1 MPLYRVHIQLRRQSK
16 PRQHVPSDLFAPL
29 PAHSEPAD
37 EHKPYLRNSH
47 RDYRLGPLRV
57 DWLDLHMTSSPAVQK
72 SATLAGKE
80 KAASPFGTATASF
93 VARSGAT
100 VDVKSGST
108 NLPEGIIHIFKAN
121 VSSAAAQ
128 QQPDSSPTTSKRPLP
143 PTASHDAGDGTIL
156 GVLAV
161 PSWMNHSDFLAFVA
175 PAAEGME
182 HVRILRDFSP
192 NRSIVLL
199 KFREATDAQEFVEAY
214 NGKPFNSM
222 EPEACQVVRVAS
234 VQVDSHDAG
243 AEPFLCLPDAVELP
257 TCPVCL
263 DRMDSAV
270 TGLVTIPCS
279 HTFHC
284 TCLSKW
290 GDSRCP
296 VCRYSQNLRAPQK
309 SPAPGPGPGAQALSA
324 CTDCGTTAN
333 LWICLVCGNVGCGR
347 YGRGHAQA
355 HFNLTTHLYALEL
368 ETQRVWDYAGDG
380 YVHRLIQNRADGK
393 VVELPASASL
403 AAGAG
408 PGPADAHAADK
419 IEAIGLEYS
428 YLLTSQLDSQRAYYE
443 EQAGELRVQLREAHA
458 RADALAREYEDRR
471 RADDERRKEEAEHIA
486 QYERDKARAEKKA
499 ERLAELARKLDRELK
514 EERAVSEGLMRNV
527 AAMKAKADQADAE
540 REDLNR
546 RVNDLQDQLR
556 DVMFFLEAR
565 TKIEEGGGVESEAAG
580 GSVQLPPTPTP
591 KKKKGKK

>member
-1 MPLYRVHIQLRRQSK
+1 MASV
-16 PRQHVPSDLFAPL
+16 
-29 PAHSEPAD
+29 
-37 EHKPYLRNSH
+37 
-47 RDYRLGPLRV
+47 
-57 DWLDLHMTSSPAVQK
+57 T
-72 SATLAGKE
+72 ATTKASGKE
-80 KAASPFGTATASF
+80 KATNPFGTATASF
-93 VARSGAT
+93 VARSGST
-100 VDVKSGST
+100 ISVESGST

-121 VSSAAAQ
+121 APPAR
-128 QQPDSSPTTSKRPLP
+128 PDESPTTSKRPLP
-143 PTASHDAGDGTIL
+143 PAGATFDGGDGTIL
-156 GVLAV
+156 AVLAV
-161 PSWMNHSDFLAFVA
+161 PSWMNHSDFLTFVA
-175 PAAEGME
+175 PAAEGMA
-182 HVRILRDFSP
+182 HVRIIRDFAP
-192 NRSIVLL
+192 NRSIVLM
-199 KFREATDAQEFVEAY
+199 KFRNQGDAQEFVEEF

-234 VQVDSHDAG
+234 VQVDSHDVG
-243 AEPFLCLPDAVELP
+243 TEDFLRTVSASDSYELP

-296 VCRYSQNLRAPQK
+296 VCRYSQNLLSSSK
-309 SPAPGPGPGAQALSA
+309 SPQPQQGAANTMSA
-324 CTDCGTTAN
+324 CFDCSTTTN
-333 LWICLVCGNVGCGR
+333 LWICLICGNVGCGR

-368 ETQRVWDYAGDG
+368 ETQRVWDYASDG

-393 VVELPASASL
+393 VVELPSAASL
-403 AAGAG
+403 AGVGQGG

-443 EQAGELRVQLREAHA
+443 EQANELRHELRDAHLRAEAM
-458 RADALAREYEDRR
+458 AREYEERR
-471 RADDERRKEEAEHIA
+471 RADEERRKEEEEHLRE
-486 QYERDKARAEKKA
+486 YERDKARAEKKA
-499 ERLAELARKLDRELK
+499 ERLADLARKLEHDLK

-527 AAMKAKADQADAE
+527 AAMKAKTEAADAE
-540 REDLNR
+540 RADLNN

-565 TKIEEGGGVESEAAG
+565 TKIEDEGDAAAEAAG
-580 GSVQLPPTPTP
+580 GSVVVPPPSQG
-591 KKKKGKK
+591 KKKRGKK